1 MGLVLHPRRDCSGAV
16 GQVVSWTAGHDVTLL
31 ADADDVGRLGLRGV
45 TAVTR
50 EELAATS
57 DALIA
62 LGGDGTLLGAMR
74 LVATRS
80 QPVPVLGVNLGRLGF
95 LAEVEGRELDSAL
108 EAVAEGR
115 ATTETR
121 ACLVVR
127 HGAEEKLAFNDAVL
141 ARVPGAGL
149 VEATMSVAGQ
159 PYGHYK
165 CDALILATPM
175 GSTAYNYAA
184 GGPVVSPG
192 AAGVLVTPSAP
203 LNGIARSLLLSPA
216 ESLVLELPAGSPAV
230 ELDGVLSG
238 RLEPG
243 AVVEVSLRPDAGRLV
258 RIQGSRAA
266 ARSRVKLSLL
276 DLPVLPQELAELLP
290 ADLRSRL
297 RDESDRASAAL
308 AGGDGA
314 PAEDRPA

>member
-16 GQVVSWTAGHDVTLL
+16 GQVASWTADHGVALL
-31 ADADDVGRLGLRGV
+31 AAEDDVARLGLRGV
-45 TAVTR
+45 TPVSR
-50 EELAATS
+50 RELADTS

-74 LVATRS
+74 LVADR
-80 QPVPVLGVNLGRLGF
+80 PVPVLGVNLGRLGF
-95 LAEVEGRELDSAL
+95 LAEVEGRDLDSAL

-115 ATTETR
+115 ATTESR

-127 HGAEEKLAFNDAVL
+127 QDDAEHLAFNDAVL

-149 VEATMSVAGQ
+149 VEATMAVAGQ

-203 LNGIARSLLLSPA
+203 LNGIARSLLLGPA
-216 ESLVLELPAGSPAV
+216 ERLELQLTAGSPAV
-230 ELDGVLSG
+230 ELDGVLAG

-258 RIQGSRAA
+258 RIAGSRAA

-276 DLPVLPQELAELLP
+276 DLPVLPQELVELLP
-290 ADLRSRL
+290 PGLRSRL
-297 RDESDRASAAL
+297 ENGDDLASAVS
-308 AGGDGA
+308 G
-314 PAEDRPA
+314 